1 LEAST
6 RKITLPE
13 LIIPERG
20 SPDRASYMARF
31 AMVQGGAGWQAR
43 G

>member
-6 RKITLPE
+6 RKIILPE

-20 SPDRASYMARF
+20 SPDRGSYMARF
-31 AMVQGGAGWQAR
+31 TMVQCGTGWQAR